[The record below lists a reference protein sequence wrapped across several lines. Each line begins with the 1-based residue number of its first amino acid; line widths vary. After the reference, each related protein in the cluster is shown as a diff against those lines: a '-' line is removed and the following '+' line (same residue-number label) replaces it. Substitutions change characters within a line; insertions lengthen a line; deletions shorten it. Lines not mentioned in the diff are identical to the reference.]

1 VQGSVGTDPAA
12 VPPPAM
18 PSGNATWQPASFGK
32 MSAPRQEEPMLRRAV
47 AVLGLAVLAAMP
59 AAAQTADDIIA
70 KNNDAKGGVAK
81 QKAVKSVRV
90 TGRMTVGPGIEAPIV
105 LEMKRPN
112 SMRIDIAIQGMTIT
126 QAYDGTVGWMLNPM
140 SGRTDPEPLP
150 SEALKVMAEQ
160 ADMDGPLIDYK
171 AKGNTVEL
179 LGKEKTEGTE
189 CYKLK
194 VTLKNGDV
202 RTFFIDAES
211 YIEVKVESRTMIR
224 GTEQL
229 GDTILGD
236 WKEVGGILMAHS
248 VDSGQPGAPMRQ
260 KMTVDKIE
268 LDAPVDDARF
278 AMPTKK

>member
-1 VQGSVGTDPAA
+1 
-12 VPPPAM
+12 
-18 PSGNATWQPASFGK
+18 
-32 MSAPRQEEPMLRRAV
+32 MLRRAV
-47 AVLGLAVLAAMP
+47 ALGLAVLAAMP